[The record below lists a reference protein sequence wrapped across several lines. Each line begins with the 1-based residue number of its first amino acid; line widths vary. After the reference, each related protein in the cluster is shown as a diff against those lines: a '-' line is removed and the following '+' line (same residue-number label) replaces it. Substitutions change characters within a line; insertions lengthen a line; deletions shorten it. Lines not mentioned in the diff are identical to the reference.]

1 MHVWGQREVVAML
14 PNLLLQRFEKARAR
28 LAGLLVEILRSQI
41 DGVDRVVVVILQLV
55 DSGCVFF
62 ATLLQ
67 REDGSD
73 LGLLDGRIDIF
84 ILTVVIQHVNHDLGA
99 LDEDVCIYALS
110 RFALSLRD
118 EGLDYGL

>member
-55 DSGCVFF
+55 DSDCVFF

-84 ILTVVIQHVNHDLGA
+84 ILTVVIQHD
-99 LDEDVCIYALS
+99 C
-110 RFALSLRD
+110 
-118 EGLDYGL
+118 